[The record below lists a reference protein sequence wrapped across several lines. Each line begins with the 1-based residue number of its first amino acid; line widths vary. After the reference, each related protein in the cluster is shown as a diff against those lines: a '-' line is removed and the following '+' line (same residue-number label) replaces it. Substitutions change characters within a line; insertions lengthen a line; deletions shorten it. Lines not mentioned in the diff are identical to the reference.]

1 MFDAAYEAFVSAD
14 DVPHSIYEIEGA
26 KEVAIEFKSYSKTAG
41 FTGLRCAYTIVPKE
55 VKAYTKAGE
64 PIYLNKLWDR
74 RQCTKF
80 NGASYVIQRGA
91 EATYTEE
98 GRKQILENI
107 NYYKE
112 NCAIIKKGLEEAGF
126 TVYGGVNSPYVWL
139 KLPEGEKS
147 WDFFEKLL
155 RKANVV
161 GTPGVGFGPSGE
173 GYFRLTGF
181 GTKEN
186 TVEAVERIKKIWN

>member
-1 MFDAAYEAFVSAD
+1 M
-14 DVPHSIYEIEGA
+14 
-26 KEVAIEFKSYSKTAG
+26 
-41 FTGLRCAYTIVPKE
+41 
-55 VKAYTKAGE
+55 
-64 PIYLNKLWDR
+64 
-74 RQCTKF
+74 
-80 NGASYVIQRGA
+80 
-91 EATYTEE
+91 
-98 GRKQILENI
+98 
-107 NYYKE
+107 
-112 NCAIIKKGLEEAGF
+112 EEAGF

-139 KLPEGEKS
+139 KLPDGEKS
-147 WDFFEKLL
+147 WDFFDKLL